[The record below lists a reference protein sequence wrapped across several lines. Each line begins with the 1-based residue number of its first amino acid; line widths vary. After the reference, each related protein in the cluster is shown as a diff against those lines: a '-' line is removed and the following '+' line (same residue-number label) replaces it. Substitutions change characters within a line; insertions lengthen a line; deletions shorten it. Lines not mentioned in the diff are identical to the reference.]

1 MLCIDEATA
10 SVDMETDDLLQ
21 QAIKEEFRDNTVLTI
36 AHRVNTLKDS
46 DRILVMND
54 GKVEQFGKASVSTV
68 DA

>member
-1 MLCIDEATA
+1 MCIDEATA

>member
-1 MLCIDEATA
+1 
-10 SVDMETDDLLQ
+10 METDDLLQ